1 MKLKSGV
8 ITEDLNGEFIAV
20 ASGNAS
26 KFFNGMI
33 RNNVTANFLFE
44 RLINDTT
51 EENLVSDLLKKYDV
65 SKEDASSDVHDF
77 LEKLRKTGL
86 LDE

>member
-8 ITEDLNGEFIAV
+8 ITDDLNGEFIAV
-20 ASGNAS
+20 PSGNAS
-26 KFFNGMI
+26 RSFNGMI

-44 RLINDTT
+44 RLMNDTT
-51 EENLVSDLLKKYDV
+51 EENLVSDLLEKYDV
-65 SKEDASSDVHDF
+65 SEKTAKSDVHDF

>member
-8 ITEDLNGEFIAV
+8 ITDDLNGEFIAV
-20 ASGNAS
+20 PSGNAS
-26 KFFNGMI
+26 RSFNGMI

-44 RLINDTT
+44 RLMNDTT
-51 EENLVSDLLKKYDV
+51 EENLVSDLLEKYDV
-65 SKEDASSDVHDF
+65 SEKTAKSDVHDF

-86 LDE
+86 IDE